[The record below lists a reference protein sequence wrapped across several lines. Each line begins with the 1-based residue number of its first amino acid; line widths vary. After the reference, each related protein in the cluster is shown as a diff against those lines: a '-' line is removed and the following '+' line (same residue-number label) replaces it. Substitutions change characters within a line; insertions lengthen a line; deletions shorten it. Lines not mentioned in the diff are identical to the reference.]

1 MSSDNIYMTQK
12 GYDKLRAEVEQMEY
26 VEMPIILE
34 RIATAR
40 AEGDLSENAEYHG
53 ARESQGLLQAKI
65 NELKYKLSMATIV
78 DASTMPNDEVCF
90 GSTVRLLDLDFDE
103 EETYTLVGAGEE
115 DSSQGKILVSS
126 PLAQGILGKKEGD
139 EVEIEV
145 PMGTIRFRVLEITR
159 EE

>member
-1 MSSDNIYMTQK
+1 MSSDIYMTQK
-12 GYDKLRAEVEQMEY
+12 GYDKLRAEVEHMEY

-90 GSTVRLLDLDFDE
+90 GCTVRLLDLDYDE
-103 EETYTLVGAGEE
+103 EETYTLVGAGED
-115 DSSQGKILVSS
+115 DSSEGKILVTS

-139 EVEIEV
+139 EVDVEV
-145 PMGTIRFRVLEITR
+145 PMGTIRFRILEITR
-159 EE
+159 GE